1 MIMDYKDYYQVLGVA
16 KNASE
21 KEIKSAYRTLA
32 RQYHPDKNPGDK
44 AAEQRFKEVSEAYT
58 VLSDPD
64 KRKKYDRFG
73 AQWQQYERAGVNPE
87 DMGGFGGFGGFGGG
101 QGRTV
106 SPEEFEQMFGGG
118 GSRGNGDFSDF
129 FESLFGGGAGTRQG
143 TPFEGFTGQG
153 RGRGRRRGQD
163 IESQAQVTLEEAYR
177 GTTRLLQRQDGHRM
191 EVNIPPGVKTG
202 SRVRMSG
209 GGGQSMGGPPGDLYL
224 VVEVL
229 PHAQFQREGDDLTV
243 KVDVDLYSAILGGEV
258 QVPTLDR
265 PVMLTIPAGTP
276 NGKRFRLRGLG
287 MPKMKQPDQ
296 RGDLYAEVNVVLP
309 EKLSQE
315 ERRLFEQLQALRR

>member
-1 MIMDYKDYYQVLGVA
+1 MEFKDYYQILGVP

-21 KEIKSAYRTLA
+21 KEIKSAYRKLA
-32 RQYHPDKNPGDK
+32 RQYHPDVNPGDK
-44 AAEQRFKEVSEAYT
+44 TAEQRFKEMSEAYT

-87 DMGGFGGFGGFGGG
+87 DMGGFGGFGGG
-101 QGRTV
+101 QTRNV
-106 SPEEFEQMFGGG
+106 SPEEFEQMFGGFG
-118 GSRGNGDFSDF
+118 RRGNGDFSDF

-143 TPFEGFTGQG
+143 TRQGTPFEGFTSQS
-153 RGRGRRRGQD
+153 RGRRRGQD
-163 IESQAQVTLEEAYR
+163 VESRVEITLEEAYR
-177 GTTRLLQRQDGHRM
+177 GTSRMLQREDGQRM
-191 EVNIPPGVKTG
+191 EVNIPAGVKTG

-209 GGGQSMGGPPGDLYL
+209 GGTQGMGGPAGDLYL
-224 VVEVL
+224 VVEVK
-229 PHAQFQREGDDLTV
+229 PHPQFQREGDDLTV

-287 MPKMKQPDQ
+287 MAKMKQPDQ

-309 EKLSQE
+309 ERLNQE
-315 ERRLFEQLQALRR
+315 ERRLFEQLRALRR